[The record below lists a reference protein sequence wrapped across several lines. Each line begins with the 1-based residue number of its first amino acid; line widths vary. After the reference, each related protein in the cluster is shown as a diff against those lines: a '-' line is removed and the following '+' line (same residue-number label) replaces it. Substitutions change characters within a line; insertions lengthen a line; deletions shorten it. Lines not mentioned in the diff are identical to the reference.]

1 MSFWYYAFWYL
12 LIGVLLDVGLSRSTK
27 ASLWSILL
35 WPIIVVI
42 SFGIIIRAMWNSG
55 DEPRRYE

>member
-12 LIGVLLDVGLSRSTK
+12 FIGVVLDVGLSTRTK
-27 ASLWSILL
+27 PSLWSIFL
-35 WPIIVVI
+35 WPIIIVV
-42 SFGIIIRAMWNSG
+42 SFGIIIRVMWNSG